1 MKGVYQSIRA
11 AQGRHLVINVDVSN
25 TCFWHQQVITVLA
38 FQLCE
43 CTGMDQ
49 VGNAIQPVQA
59 RGGVMRESPAFT
71 ALKRLHKNEFRV
83 QWRGIPD
90 SIARKT
96 FKILRV
102 SDKNSRQYK
111 FDLKERETGEIIPD
125 VSVEEYFKRKY
136 NLALQWPEFPVLETT
151 KKGVVYPMEC
161 SIMLGGQRYP
171 YKLTETQ
178 TSNMI
183 KFAVSRPADRK
194 ESIRKGLDLLKWDTD
209 PFLSNYGLKID
220 RNMLKTE
227 ARVLNP
233 PTVLFGKKVTVAP
246 GFSGRWDLRGKQ
258 FLFPNHAP
266 LKSWG
271 VCIIKGPRPTPLEAV
286 QAFIRDFIKIYRGH
300 GGIVENTTPVIHQNV
315 TDGGKAVENL
325 FLAVGNACQFRPQI
339 MFFVLPTKNAD
350 MYNRIKKSADCRYG
364 VVSQCVNVNHVF
376 KNQPQYHSNLA
387 MKVNAKLGGT
397 TCRVNLASPTGH
409 FKVPTMIIGADVS
422 HAAPGSQ
429 AASFA
434 AFTVSMDPAAVRYAA
449 AVETNGVRVE
459 MIATRN
465 IEDMLRP
472 LLMEWS
478 MNTGQGQL
486 PKHVYYFR
494 DGVSEGQY
502 QNVLKQEVADMK
514 RLMNQI
520 GQHNKNLDVGLIS
533 PDSRGC
539 TDS

>member
-1 MKGVYQSIRA
+1 
-11 AQGRHLVINVDVSN
+11 
-25 TCFWHQQVITVLA
+25 
-38 FQLCE
+38 
-43 CTGMDQ
+43 
-49 VGNAIQPVQA
+49 
-59 RGGVMRESPAFT
+59 
-71 ALKRLHKNEFRV
+71 
-83 QWRGIPD
+83 
-90 SIARKT
+90 
-96 FKILRV
+96 
-102 SDKNSRQYK
+102 
-111 FDLKERETGEIIPD
+111 
-125 VSVEEYFKRKY
+125 
-136 NLALQWPEFPVLETT
+136 
-151 KKGVVYPMEC
+151 
-161 SIMLGGQRYP
+161 
-171 YKLTETQ
+171 
-178 TSNMI
+178 
-183 KFAVSRPADRK
+183 
-194 ESIRKGLDLLKWDTD
+194 
-209 PFLSNYGLKID
+209 
-220 RNMLKTE
+220 
-227 ARVLNP
+227 
-233 PTVLFGKKVTVAP
+233 
-246 GFSGRWDLRGKQ
+246 
-258 FLFPNHAP
+258 
-266 LKSWG
+266 
-271 VCIIKGPRPTPLEAV
+271 LEAV

-397 TCRVNLASPTGH
+397 TCRVNLVGFRPDLLRCPWETNPRLQASPTGH

-533 PDSRGC
+533 SVSHGF
-539 TDS
+539 TDSSLDQVYRSGGGEATSHPFLPQRPSSR